1 MVMKK
6 LFVTAILTLILLLGT
21 SACQDQQAYELQ
33 STQGQAQSEIK
44 TETISTA
51 IPEIKEIPAPSKGKA
66 NLTGIL
72 MKKGSGGQP
81 DKPYVDVRLIVGTLI
96 KDSEGNNV
104 SARVSL
110 MNSPK
115 ARTDSNGKFTFI
127 DLDPDVY
134 ILVLEI
140 PPMEMVKLNDPVTGK
155 DMLIELEEGEIK
167 DLGILS
173 YADLPYW
180 QP

>member
-21 SACQDQQAYELQ
+21 STCQEQQGFELQ
-33 STQGQAQSEIK
+33 STQGQAKSEVK
-44 TETISTA
+44 TESISTSN
-51 IPEIKEIPAPSKGKA
+51 PEIKKIPAPSKGKA

-72 MKKGSGGQP
+72 EKKGSGGQP
-81 DKPYVDVRLIVGTLI
+81 DMPYVDVRLIVGTLI

-104 SARVSL
+104 GARVSL

-134 ILVLEI
+134 TLVLEI
-140 PPMEMVKLNDPVTGK
+140 PPLEMVKLNDPVTGK
-155 DMLIELEEGEIK
+155 DMLIKLEEGESK

-173 YADLPYW
+173 YPDLPYW
-180 QP
+180 SP